1 MALTAPFFFSCS
13 THYPSIL
20 WLCGILPVCAAP
32 KCENWLTQKPVTWQ
46 NKARYKNNN
55 NHSKSM
61 QTLKHGKIW
70 LHLTKTCWSSLCKK
84 EMNIEH
90 WEYKVWSLDGSL
102 LNPADR
108 WCQTVTMWVMR
119 KEMSSS
125 LFFGKGL
132 LVHTVSSWQ
141 LNASDR
147 WFITAVLWMWTR
159 VVWEMQQKWLDQG
172 ASNESRNEGLT
183 NIENLILVSFSSL
196 NSVWLI

>member
-102 LNPADR
+102 ESGR
-108 WCQTVTMWVMR
+108 SVMPDCDDVSYEKR
-119 KEMSSS
+119 NVQQFVFWQRPVSPYSVQLAVKC
-125 LFFGKGL
+125 FRP
-132 LVHTVSSWQ
+132 LVHHCSPVDVNTRC
-141 LNASDR
+141 LGD
-147 WFITAVLWMWTR
+147 AV
-159 VVWEMQQKWLDQG
+159 EMIRPRGEQWK
-172 ASNESRNEGLT
+172 
-183 NIENLILVSFSSL
+183 
-196 NSVWLI
+196 

>member
-125 LFFGKGL
+125 LFFWQRPVSPYSVQLAVKCFRP
-132 LVHTVSSWQ
+132 LVHHCSPVDVNTRC
-141 LNASDR
+141 LGD
-147 WFITAVLWMWTR
+147 AV
-159 VVWEMQQKWLDQG
+159 EMIRPRGEQRK
-172 ASNESRNEGLT
+172 
-183 NIENLILVSFSSL
+183 
-196 NSVWLI
+196 